1 MTKISIITVC
11 YNEPNL
17 EKTCESIINQ
27 TMQDF
32 EWVVIDGGS
41 NEETQNIWNKYKH
54 RINTFVSEPDNG
66 IYDAYNKGVK
76 LANGDYVLFLNSGD
90 NFINNNV
97 FEKISSHKFSAD
109 IVYGRILVKNKPSK
123 NIKTITPLF
132 FATSCIPIPATF
144 FKKDLF
150 EKFGFFSTDY
160 KIVSDLERLIVFAKN
175 NVSFENISEVITN
188 FDLSGISQNK
198 KYKTLHKQ
206 ERKKILEKYFTKE
219 ELKDAFSSNKLKL
232 NFIEKIFSIKNS
244 FDCENKIITIL
255 GIPVKLKRNI

>member
-76 LANGDYVLFLNSGD
+76 LATGDYIIFMNAGDCFYENSD
-90 NFINNNV
+90 HSLYECVVHVAF
-97 FEKISSHKFSAD
+97 
-109 IVYGRILVKNKPSK
+109 
-123 NIKTITPLF
+123 
-132 FATSCIPIPATF
+132 C
-144 FKKDLF
+144 
-150 EKFGFFSTDY
+150 TD
-160 KIVSDLERLIVFAKN
+160 SPG
-175 NVSFENISEVITN
+175 S
-188 FDLSGISQNK
+188 
-198 KYKTLHKQ
+198 
-206 ERKKILEKYFTKE
+206 RKRRK
-219 ELKDAFSSNKLKL
+219 
-232 NFIEKIFSIKNS
+232 
-244 FDCENKIITIL
+244 
-255 GIPVKLKRNI
+255 